1 MKKLLAFL
9 LVLVMCCTLVAC
21 GAATKDSDTS
31 DTSSA
36 GESTTQDT
44 APEEKNYTLK
54 LGTVVASTNS
64 LNVVLEEYAKRVNER
79 TDGTIT
85 IEIYPNSQL
94 GTALQQIE
102 GVRLGSQDMYAD
114 GLSWF
119 QDYAGMENL
128 RIIGMPGAFES
139 NDHVVAFFESEKG
152 VQLWDTL
159 ENSYNIKVLTTSWGR
174 VPSGWMLQKSIST
187 PDEWHGLKLRV
198 PEQQIWSLSY
208 EYLGAIPVPVAWGD
222 TYSALQQGM
231 VEGVDGPPN
240 IMYNMSFQEVT
251 SCLIMS
257 KHFYNQ
263 AGPIINAELFE
274 GMSERQQAALIDC
287 ANELG
292 EMHTSMAY
300 EEQATQMED
309 LKANGYE
316 VIDLTTEEQ
325 QALFGPLYTDDF
337 KAIVENPETGLW
349 EEGLIDY
356 VKDLAT

>member
-1 MKKLLAFL
+1 MKRLLAICL
-9 LVLVMCCTLVAC
+9 SLAICCMLPAC
-21 GAATKDSDTS
+21 GNDATADISDS
-31 DTSSA
+31 
-36 GESTTQDT
+36 G
-44 APEEKNYTLK
+44 EKNYTLK

-64 LNVVLEEYAKRVNER
+64 LQTVLEEYAQRVYER

-119 QDYAGMENL
+119 QDYEGMENL
-128 RIIGMPGAFES
+128 RIIGMPGAFTS
-139 NDHVVAFFESEKG
+139 NEHVVSFFESEKG

-159 ENSYNIKVLTTSWGR
+159 ESNYNIKVLTTSWGR
-174 VPSGWMLQKSIST
+174 VPSGWMLQEPVYTADDWK
-187 PDEWHGLKLRV
+187 GMKLRV
-198 PEQQIWSLSY
+198 PEQQIWSLAY
-208 EYLGAIPVPVAWGD
+208 KYLGASPVPVAWAD
-222 TYSALQQGM
+222 TYSSIQQGM
-231 VEGVDGPPN
+231 ADGVDGPPN
-240 IMYNMSFQEVT
+240 LMYNMSFQEVT
-251 SCLIMS
+251 NVLIMS

-292 EMHTSMAY
+292 EMHTAMAY
-300 EEQATQMED
+300 EEQDTQIKD
-309 LKANGYE
+309 LIANGYE
-316 VIDLTTEEQ
+316 VIDFDTEQQ
-325 QALFGPLYTDDF
+325 QALFAPLYTDEF
-337 KAIVENPETGLW
+337 KALVEDPEDGLW

-356 VKDLAT
+356 VKSLTP